1 MTNPTIAKALEALTE
16 QLMAASEVED
26 WVLFD
31 QLYDDLKTICQDNEQ
46 TADNHPEHWETL
58 GDFTEDLVE
67 ALPIYEKALKLAE
80 EIDSSRHIAS
90 ICFSIASVKFELEQ
104 PTDCPA
110 LLARAKEHAAKYDD
124 VELIEE
130 IDELADS
137 LK

>member
-31 QLYDDLKTICQDNEQ
+31 QLYADLKAICQDNEQ
-46 TADNHPEHWETL
+46 TADNHPEQWETL

-67 ALPIYEKALKLAE
+67 ALPVYEQALLLAE
-80 EIDSSRHIAS
+80 NIESDRHIAS
-90 ICFSIASVKFELEQ
+90 ICFSIASVKYELEQ
-104 PTDCPA
+104 PSDCPA
-110 LLARAKEHAAKYDD
+110 LLERAKEHAAKYDD

-130 IDELADS
+130 IDELANS
-137 LK
+137 L